1 VDERAFRTSTD
12 RPVTAVTADGMRE
25 VDEVAVEE
33 FGISLLQLMENA
45 GRTLPAM
52 DVPVDH
58 GTDAVVD
65 ESAERVVDALVGYR
79 LEGPLRG
86 TAADLVER
94 VNGLDATV
102 LSLDVSSGVNAT
114 SGERAGPSS
123 PTA

>member
-1 VDERAFRTSTD
+1 M
-12 RPVTAVTADGMRE
+12 TAVTADEMRE

-33 FGISLLQLMENA
+33 LGVSLLQLMENA

-52 DVPVDH
+52 DVPVDY

-102 LSLDVSSGVNAT
+102 LSLDVPSGVNAT